1 MTAARRP
8 LAARTM
14 RAVVPVLL
22 LLLTA
27 LPRSLWGGGLTP
39 AEVRGKQIY
48 TQGTSASGVEIK
60 AALGDDGNEVP
71 ASALPCAG
79 CHGRDGR
86 GGKEGGV
93 RPSDLTPE
101 ALGRPA
107 AGGTGGRRHP
117 PYDDRLLVR
126 AIAMGLD
133 PAGNR
138 LHVAMPRYRLTRQ
151 DAADLLA
158 YLKRLGH
165 EEEPGLSAA
174 AVDLGVLLPGGKRQE
189 TEAEAVQAALTA
201 RCAELNRGGGLYGR
215 QLRLHFARLPESLAD
230 GGVKLPELLAG
241 QPVFALIAVHPA
253 GTEDEIAT
261 AAEAAG
267 TPLISTLSSRPREAF
282 PLNRYAFHLTPGLAE
297 QAKALVK
304 FAALHL
310 PQRGRLAIVRPGTGE
325 MTGLAEGVEAAAR
338 EHGFT
343 AVEVLA
349 AQAAAQAGRL
359 AREGTAA
366 LLLLESGSAARELL
380 RQAQDLGWRPLV
392 LLPAALLGA
401 LPGEDPF
408 AVVPAFLGDRLFIS
422 LPVPPADWR
431 SGAAEGHRRL
441 AAASALPTHHI
452 GAQRAALAAAEVLI
466 EGLRRVGREVS
477 RDKLI
482 ATLEKLYRFD
492 AGLGAPVTFGPNRRI
507 GARGAFI
514 AAVDLAHHAL
524 GREISW
530 IDLGP

>member
-1 MTAARRP
+1 
-8 LAARTM
+8 M
-14 RAVVPVLL
+14 RAEVPALL
-22 LLLTA
+22 LLLA
-27 LPRSLWGGGLTP
+27 AAPRSLWGGELTA

-48 TQGTSASGVEIK
+48 TQGTSASGVGIK

-79 CHGRDGR
+79 CHGLDGR

-107 AGGTGGRRHP
+107 HGEAGGRSHP
-117 PYDDRLLVR
+117 PYDDRRLVR
-126 AIAMGLD
+126 AIAMGFD

-165 EEEPGLSAA
+165 EEEPGLSAT
-174 AVDLGVLLPGGKRQE
+174 AVHLGVLLPGGKRQE

-215 QLRLHFARLPESLAD
+215 QLRLHFVRLPESLPAA
-230 GGVKLPELLAG
+230 GVKLPELLAG
-241 QPVFALIAVHPA
+241 QPAFALIAVHPA
-253 GTEDEIAT
+253 GTGDEIAT
-261 AAEAAG
+261 AAEAVG
-267 TPLISTLSSRPREAF
+267 TPLISALSSRPRETF

-297 QAKALVK
+297 QAKALVE
-304 FAALHL
+304 FAALRL

-325 MTGLAEGVEAAAR
+325 MAGLAEGVETAAR

-343 AVEVLA
+343 AVEPVAAEVL
-349 AQAAAQAGRL
+349 AAQAGRL

-366 LLLLESGSAARELL
+366 LLLLEGGSATRELL

-392 LLPAALLGA
+392 LMPASLSGA
-401 LPGEDPF
+401 FPGEDPF

-422 LPVPPADWR
+422 LPVLPADWT
-431 SGAAEGHRRL
+431 SGEAEGYRRL
-441 AAASALPTHHI
+441 AAASTLPAYHVA
-452 GAQRAALAAAEVLI
+452 AQRAALAAAEVLM
-466 EGLRRVGREVS
+466 EGLKQAGREVS
-477 RDKLI
+477 REKLI
-482 ATLEKLYRFD
+482 AALEKLYRFD

-514 AAVDLAHHAL
+514 AAVDLAHHTL

-530 IDLGP
+530 VDLGP

>member
-1 MTAARRP
+1 M
-8 LAARTM
+8 M
-14 RAVVPVLL
+14 RADVPALL
-22 LLLTA
+22 LLLA
-27 LPRSLWGGGLTP
+27 AAPPGVWSGELAP

-79 CHGRDGR
+79 CHGLDGH

-101 ALGRPA
+101 ALARSIA
-107 AGGTGGRRHP
+107 VEAGGRRHP

-165 EEEPGLSAA
+165 EEQPGLSAT
-174 AVDLGVLLPGGKRQE
+174 AVHLGVLLPGGNRQE
-189 TEAEAVQAALTA
+189 TEAEAVKAALTA
-201 RCAELNRGGGLYGR
+201 RCAELNRDGGLYGR
-215 QLRLHFARLPESLAD
+215 QLVLHFAWLPESLPAREP
-230 GGVKLPELLAG
+230 KLQELLGGA
-241 QPVFALIAVHPA
+241 PVFALIATHLE
-253 GTEDEIAT
+253 GEEDEIAA

-267 TPLISTLSSRPREAF
+267 TPLISALSSRPREAF

-304 FAALHL
+304 FAALRL
-310 PQRGRLAIVRPGTGE
+310 PQRGRLAIVRPGTRE
-325 MTGLAEGVEAAAR
+325 MTDLAAGVETAAR

-343 AVEVLA
+343 AVEPVAAETLA
-349 AQAAAQAGRL
+349 AQAAVQAGRL
-359 AREGTAA
+359 ARQGTAA
-366 LLLLESGSAARELL
+366 LLLLASGSATRELL
-380 RQAQDLGWRPLV
+380 RQAQDLGWHPLV
-392 LLPAALLGA
+392 LMPASLLGA
-401 LPGEDPF
+401 FSGEGSLT
-408 AVVPAFLGDRLFIS
+408 VPAFLGDRLFVS
-422 LPVPPADWR
+422 LPVLPADWT
-431 SGAAEGHRRL
+431 SGAADGYRRL
-441 AAASALPTHHI
+441 AAVSTLPTHHI
-452 GAQRAALAAAEVLI
+452 AAQRAGLAAVDVLI
-466 EGLRRVGREVS
+466 EGLKRAGREVS

-514 AAVDLAHHAL
+514 AAVDLAHHTL
-524 GREISW
+524 GQQISW
-530 IDLGP
+530 VDLGS